1 MKYKLLK
8 IANELNDLIMRSKEH
23 IKCDFSTGE
32 CKNEVKVFLF
42 HYSDRYKNNCEII
55 TFFEHYEGKNILE
68 NFELAKK
75 VIKGECLINAEFI

>member
-8 IANELNDLIMRSKEH
+8 IANELNDLIMHSKEH

-42 HYSDRYKNNCEII
+42 H
-55 TFFEHYEGKNILE
+55 FFEHYEGKNILE